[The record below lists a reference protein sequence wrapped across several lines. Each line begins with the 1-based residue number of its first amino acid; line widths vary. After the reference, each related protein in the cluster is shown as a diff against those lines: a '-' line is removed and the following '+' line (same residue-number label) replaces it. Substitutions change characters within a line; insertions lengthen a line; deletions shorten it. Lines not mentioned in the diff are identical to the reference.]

1 MEEAGLGGSRYALPS
16 WVPDW
21 TSKGPPNDPSLIY
34 FVDEIPVSRDNENHK
49 VVRSQAVKPGIDNT
63 LDVSCSGLVLSQRF
77 WSPTPT
83 SFDDD
88 RAFEN
93 TLLAAK
99 RLITSVMPLDTEKD
113 TVWGMVYKLIT
124 SGRQEGS
131 LCTNRSTSRVQ
142 SAQAFANMI
151 HGLEDGRLDSIPAG
165 LRK

>member
-1 MEEAGLGGSRYALPS
+1 
-16 WVPDW
+16 
-21 TSKGPPNDPSLIY
+21 
-34 FVDEIPVSRDNENHK
+34 
-49 VVRSQAVKPGIDNT
+49 
-63 LDVSCSGLVLSQRF
+63 LD
-77 WSPTPT
+77 PTPT

-142 SAQAFANMI
+142 SAQAFANMM
-151 HGLEDGRLDSIPAG
+151 HGLEDGRLDSIYELALG
-165 LRK
+165 NELNRITLETLKNYRELREHGDLREQRDLAAHSH